1 MKFFLDC
8 IAVLRIAELMVE
20 VFRIV
25 IGEDEETFKVIERS
39 VYAAAILTICD
50 MSCRPHL
57 SAAALEEKHVC

>member
-8 IAVLRIAELMVE
+8 IAVLHTAELMVE

-25 IGEDEETFKVIERS
+25 FGEDEETFKVLERS

-50 MSCRPHL
+50 MSYRPPL
-57 SAAALEEKHVC
+57 PAATLEEEHVC

>member
-8 IAVLRIAELMVE
+8 IAVLYTAELMVE

-25 IGEDEETFKVIERS
+25 FGEDEETFKVLERS

-50 MSCRPHL
+50 MSYRPSL
-57 SAAALEEKHVC
+57 PAATLEEEHVC